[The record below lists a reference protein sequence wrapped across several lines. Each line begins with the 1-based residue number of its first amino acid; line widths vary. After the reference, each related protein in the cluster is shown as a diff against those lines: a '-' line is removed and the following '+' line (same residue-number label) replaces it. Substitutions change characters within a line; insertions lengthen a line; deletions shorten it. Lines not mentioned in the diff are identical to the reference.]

1 MSNTFQLDQL
11 IRLKNLC
18 NESYNGKL
26 AKLGLFP
33 TAELC
38 CNGRHRVELIDEVAP
53 PLLQELSVKP
63 ENMEHACQRC
73 HNGGE
78 SLLYCG
84 KCRHARYCD
93 GECQRLDWKR
103 HKKECGSCGSARDVS
118 KNPLILAI
126 MGGDLERLRML
137 VQEGIDVDMTS
148 NITNTTALHTAA
160 VFGRFPI
167 VQYLLQQGADMNK
180 ANNEGCSPLYAAAQE
195 GHLTVLQ
202 YLLDHGA
209 DKDKADNNGASP
221 LYIAAQKGHLPVLQC
236 LMEHGADVNKT
247 IDNGASPLF
256 VAAEN
261 GHLPVVQY
269 LLEQGADKD
278 KAVNNGMSP
287 LFAVA
292 HFGYTEIL
300 SCLMRSGAS
309 LTVRDSNGNVPIDMA
324 ANEEIKQLM
333 RDEEERRRTQ
343 VSTER

>member
-195 GHLTVLQ
+195 GHL
-202 YLLDHGA
+202 
-209 DKDKADNNGASP
+209 
-221 LYIAAQKGHLPVLQC
+221 
-236 LMEHGADVNKT
+236 
-247 IDNGASPLF
+247 
-256 VAAEN
+256 
-261 GHLPVVQY
+261 PVVQY
-269 LLEQGADKD
+269 LLELGTDKD
-278 KAVNNGMSP
+278 KAMNEGATP
-287 LFAVA
+287 LFIASHNGHLAVVQCLVEELGVDVDKATTDATGRITPIHIAVA
-292 HFGYTEIL
+292 EQTLDHRKVALVGCNKEWTAAHVVGL
-300 SCLMRSGAS
+300 VLVCS
-309 LTVRDSNGNVPIDMA
+309 LLLQTSHHR
-324 ANEEIKQLM
+324 
-333 RDEEERRRTQ
+333 
-343 VSTER
+343 